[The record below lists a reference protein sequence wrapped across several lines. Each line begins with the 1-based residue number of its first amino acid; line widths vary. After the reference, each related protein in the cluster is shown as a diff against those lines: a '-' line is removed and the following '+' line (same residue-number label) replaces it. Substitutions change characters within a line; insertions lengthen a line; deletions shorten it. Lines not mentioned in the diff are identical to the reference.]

1 MRQEMPGRLLR
12 LLSLLQTRREWPGS
26 ELARRLGVTTRT
38 LRRDVD
44 RLRALDYPVHST
56 GGTGGGYRLGQG
68 SRLPPL
74 LLDDEEAVAV
84 GVALAT
90 AAAQLPVA
98 GLGESATRA
107 LAKLAQVL
115 PARLRPRLAAFGAIE
130 AAVSRRVPTDDLGT
144 EDVGTDGL
152 CTEDVGIE
160 DVDPERLAV
169 LAMACRDAEI
179 VSFGYAGRGGVG
191 DRRVEPHHLITAEG
205 RWYLLAHDL
214 GRDDWRTFR
223 VDRMSAPAATGRRFT
238 PRELPAE
245 PAEYLRASFAEATY
259 RHTAT
264 VHVDLPVGEVRKRLP
279 TQLPGK
285 LVADGP
291 ERCRARLSAESADLV
306 VQYVALVAAL
316 GARAGAGAGAG
327 VGVGLGA
334 GVGVR
339 VEAEGEVAE
348 RLRALG
354 HLLGGYT

>member
-1 MRQEMPGRLLR
+1 MPGRLLR

-130 AAVSRRVPTDDLGT
+130 AAVSRRVPTDGLGT
-144 EDVGTDGL
+144 GEGATGGPPSGGRSRRERHAGPGHARSGAAGTS
-152 CTEDVGIE
+152 
-160 DVDPERLAV
+160 A
-169 LAMACRDAEI
+169 AA
-179 VSFGYAGRGGVG
+179 AGRLRCDRGGGVAARAH
-191 DRRVEPHHLITAEG
+191 RRPRH
-205 RWYLLAHDL
+205 R
-214 GRDDWRTFR
+214 
-223 VDRMSAPAATGRRFT
+223 GRRHRWPLHRGRRHRGRGSGT
-238 PRELPAE
+238 SRGPR
-245 PAEYLRASFAEATY
+245 
-259 RHTAT
+259 
-264 VHVDLPVGEVRKRLP
+264 
-279 TQLPGK
+279 
-285 LVADGP
+285 DGVP
-291 ERCRARLSAESADLV
+291 RRRDRV
-306 VQYVALVAAL
+306 V
-316 GARAGAGAGAG
+316 
-327 VGVGLGA
+327 
-334 GVGVR
+334 
-339 VEAEGEVAE
+339 
-348 RLRALG
+348 RLRG
-354 HLLGGYT
+354 PRRCG